1 MSLKLFKDKNFT
13 LYSLGKFVSLL
24 GSNMLQF
31 ALSLYVL
38 AVTGS
43 ATIFASMLSI
53 LIIPRLLLSPIAGVF
68 GDWFDRKKSII
79 FLDFLNS
86 VIIGVF
92 FIIYFIS
99 GGINIALLYVFVILL
114 EITEIFFHSS
124 IAGILPSIVEKE
136 DLMQA
141 NATNSLIN
149 NIGQLLA
156 PIIGSLIY
164 GYFGMQGILLICVIS
179 FFLSAVS
186 ELFLVVPKTHVTPER
201 IDLSQFKLDLYE
213 GIKVIKDNKFI
224 SSIIGIAT
232 IVNFCVGPLFSI
244 GLIFVLKEV
253 LKTTDYQYGIFQM
266 TLSLSMVLTPIL
278 LSGFIKKIPIGK
290 LSFITLFSISIL
302 TILMSIGPS
311 SLLINRVNSNLIP
324 FIFILLV
331 SFLVG
336 MTATVIN
343 IATGTLFSQIVPI
356 ELMGRT
362 STVFNLVVTIFIPIG
377 QMIFGL
383 LYDIIPSSY
392 VILSS
397 GLLLMVSVL
406 CYKKILF
413 KVDDTSKELE
423 SSVQENEEVFIND
436 AHIEHTI

>member
-1 MSLKLFKDKNFT
+1 MSLKLFKSKNFT
-13 LYSLGKFVSLL
+13 LYSAGKFVSLL

-38 AVTGS
+38 SVTGS
-43 ATIFASMLSI
+43 ATIFASILSI

-68 GDWFDRKKSII
+68 GDWFDRKKSIV
-79 FLDFLNS
+79 FLDFLNAF
-86 VIIGVF
+86 IIAF
-92 FIIYFIS
+92 FSIIYFVNGSIS
-99 GGINIALLYVFVILL
+99 IPLLYVFVILL

-124 IAGILPSIVEKE
+124 IAGILPSIVDKE
-136 DLMQA
+136 DLMHA

-156 PIIGSLIY
+156 PIIASIIY
-164 GYFGMQGILLICVIS
+164 GYFGMQAILYLCVVS

-186 ELFLVVPKTHVTPER
+186 ELFLIVPKTHVTPEH
-201 IDLSQFKLDLYE
+201 IDLKQFKFDLYE
-213 GIKVIKDNKFI
+213 GIKIIKENKFI

-253 LKTTDYQYGIFQM
+253 LKTTDYQYALFQ
-266 TLSLSMVLTPIL
+266 TILSLSMILTPIF
-278 LSGFIKKIPIGK
+278 LSSMIKKIPIGK
-290 LSFITLFSISIL
+290 LSFLSLFSIAIL
-302 TILMSIGPS
+302 TIFMSIGPS
-311 SLLINRVNSNLIP
+311 GILSFGSDSNLIP
-324 FIFILLV
+324 FIYILLI

-336 MTATVIN
+336 ISATSIN

-356 ELMGRT
+356 EMMGRT

-383 LYDIIPSSY
+383 LYDIIPSSF

-397 GLLLMVSVL
+397 GLILFVSVL
-406 CYKKILF
+406 CYKKILYQMDDA
-413 KVDDTSKELE
+413 KQGSDDTLE
-423 SSVQENEEVFIND
+423 EEKLVCDNITLDD
-436 AHIEHTI
+436 AI

>member
-1 MSLKLFKDKNFT
+1 MSLKLFKSKNFT
-13 LYSLGKFVSLL
+13 LYSAGKFVSLL

-38 AVTGS
+38 SVTGS
-43 ATIFASMLSI
+43 ATIFASILSI

-68 GDWFDRKKSII
+68 GDWFDRKKSIV
-79 FLDFLNS
+79 FLDFLNAF
-86 VIIGVF
+86 IIAF
-92 FIIYFIS
+92 FSIIYFVNGSIS
-99 GGINIALLYVFVILL
+99 IPLLYVFVILL

-124 IAGILPSIVEKE
+124 IAGILPSIVDKE
-136 DLMQA
+136 DLMHA

-156 PIIGSLIY
+156 PIIASIIY
-164 GYFGMQGILLICVIS
+164 GYFGMQAILYLCVVS

-186 ELFLVVPKTHVTPER
+186 ELLLIVPKTHVTPEH
-201 IDLSQFKLDLYE
+201 IDLKQFKFDLYE
-213 GIKVIKDNKFI
+213 GIKIIKENKFI

-253 LKTTDYQYGIFQM
+253 LKTTDYQYGLFQ
-266 TLSLSMVLTPIL
+266 TILSLSMILTPIF
-278 LSGFIKKIPIGK
+278 LSSMIKKIPIGK
-290 LSFITLFSISIL
+290 LSFLSLFSIAIL
-302 TILMSIGPS
+302 TIFMSIGPS
-311 SLLINRVNSNLIP
+311 GILSFGSDSNLIP
-324 FIFILLV
+324 FIYILFI

-336 MTATVIN
+336 ISATSIN

-356 ELMGRT
+356 EMMGRT

-383 LYDIIPSSY
+383 LYDIIPSSF

-397 GLLLMVSVL
+397 GLILFVSVL
-406 CYKKILF
+406 CYKKILYQM
-413 KVDDTSKELE
+413 DDAKQGSEDTLE
-423 SSVQENEEVFIND
+423 EEKLVCDNITLDD
-436 AHIEHTI
+436 AI

>member
-266 TLSLSMVLTPIL
+266 TLSLSMILTPIL

-311 SLLINRVNSNLIP
+311 SLLINRVNSNIIP